1 MKRKF
6 NVLLLLILSFFLT
19 GCFVSFSAV
28 VPNENSITLKLD
40 EDFASVIEG
49 ELPEFTF
56 EFEGNLNTIK
66 NVNKAFYTVFSNN
79 DDKILS
85 DALVLLFEK
94 YKDNI
99 YFDLVG
105 TDKDV
110 YSTLFSPINKK
121 FFLAFTHCN
130 I

>member
-19 GCFVSFSAV
+19 GCFASFSAV

-85 DALVLLFEK
+85 DALVLLFE
-94 YKDNI
+94 N
-99 YFDLVG
+99 
-105 TDKDV
+105 
-110 YSTLFSPINKK
+110 
-121 FFLAFTHCN
+121 
-130 I
+130 